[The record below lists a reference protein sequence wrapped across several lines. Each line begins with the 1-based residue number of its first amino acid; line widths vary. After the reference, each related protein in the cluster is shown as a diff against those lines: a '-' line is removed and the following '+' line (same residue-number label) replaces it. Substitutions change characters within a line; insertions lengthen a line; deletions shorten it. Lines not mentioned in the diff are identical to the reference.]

1 MDQRIIELINAD
13 IDRELDA
20 AGRRELEAILE
31 SSEEARQVRAD
42 LLRLTNLLDNSPS
55 VSVPQ
60 DLAAH
65 ISRQVSLPAASGG
78 ISWQRLLS
86 SFQPVPVAISFTAGL
101 LLAVGLLG
109 SGSGGQVR
117 SPDVNEMVGTMVAGK
132 STHDMTR
139 RGRMALNSN
148 GLKGTITLHESG
160 EMYVLN
166 FDLDSEEPVEVAIG
180 LERAGLSFG
189 GMARS
194 GGIPKENFLVSG
206 GTLRVVNQGK
216 QSMTVFLQPLADT
229 EVRGSDLQIDILP
242 GPSLGEPDRLQG

>member
-20 AGRRELEAILE
+20 AGRRELDAILQ
-31 SSEEARQVRAD
+31 SSAEARQARAE

-60 DLAAH
+60 DLAAR
-65 ISRQVSLPAASGG
+65 ISRQVNLPSGSGG
-78 ISWQRLLS
+78 FSWRRLLS

-101 LLAVGLLG
+101 LLAVGYMG
-109 SGSGGQVR
+109 SGPGGNTQ

-132 STHDMTR
+132 SSHDMTR
-139 RGRMALNSN
+139 RGRMALNSH

-160 EMYVLN
+160 ELYVLN
-166 FDLDSEEPVEVAIG
+166 FDLDSDEPVEVAIG
-180 LERAGLSFG
+180 LEGAGLSFG
-189 GMARS
+189 GVAKS
-194 GGIPKENFLVSG
+194 GGIPDENLLVSG

-229 EVRGSDLQIDILP
+229 EVRGSNLQIDILP
-242 GPSLGEPDRLQG
+242 GPSLGEPEGLQG